1 MGVLLGAKSGSPSTL
16 LAAFV
21 LSVCFFSTEA
31 YYKRTNITVEPPM
44 PMEGGS
50 ARLIPVTLA
59 IAQVTCRW
67 FRGEMRE
74 NETILIGFFYPRF
87 KVRKGPGFTGRETIH
102 PDCSLEITPLNITD
116 LGNYLT
122 VIEGPEDTRI
132 GSVELIVHYPPDDE
146 PKFFAR
152 GFNKMT
158 IVGIVFGSLSAAV
171 ILGMVLF
178 SVYRESNPGTRMK
191 TLPVG
196 SMANDGSGMEGKT

>member
-31 YYKRTNITVEPPM
+31 DYKGTNITVEPPM

-50 ARLIPVTLA
+50 VRLTPVTLA
-59 IAQVTCRW
+59 ITRVICRW
-67 FRGEMRE
+67 FRKELRT
-74 NETILIGFFYPRF
+74 NETILSAFFYPSF
-87 KVRKGPGFTGRETIH
+87 KVRKGPNFTGRETIR

-116 LGNYLT
+116 LGNYITL
-122 VIEGPEDTRI
+122 IEGPEEARI

-146 PKFFAR
+146 PKLFDR

-171 ILGMVLF
+171 FLGMVLF
-178 SVYRESNPGTRMK
+178 SVYRESNPGTIMK

-196 SMANDGSGMEGKT
+196 PMANDGSGMEGKT